1 MSGIRHH
8 ILSVSVFIVLAAL
21 DFMPM
26 HFHGWMILPLLW
38 LSMCAL
44 SRRQYVLATALFFS
58 FLGDVMGWKRE
69 LIPQI
74 GFFALAQV
82 TYIILFSLLKP
93 PSATWPKPVRVGFL
107 LLLAGIYGTATCWIF
122 PRVTDSIV
130 MGGMAVY
137 ALLLLAMCYA
147 AFWWFQT
154 SSLASTCS
162 SATYLTPSSASWFP
176 TIWGSCCFMSV
187 PNVSIEQS
195 QSSINSFAKYQA
207 AYAHHST
214 AVPDGNEVVM
224 THAPG
229 AFSPLSIDH
238 RG

>member
-44 SRRQYVLATALFFS
+44 SRKQYVLATALFFS

-93 PSATWPKPVRVGFL
+93 PFATWPKPVRMGFL

-137 ALLLLAMCYA
+137 ALLLLGALGVGELWAGLGALGAVAVCY
-147 AFWWFQT
+147 FVLFLFRNKI
-154 SSLASTCS
+154 SKD
-162 SATYLTPSSASWFP
+162 Y
-176 TIWGSCCFMSV
+176 
-187 PNVSIEQS
+187 
-195 QSSINSFAKYQA
+195 SFFLK
-207 AYAHHST
+207 
-214 AVPDGNEVVM
+214 
-224 THAPG
+224 
-229 AFSPLSIDH
+229 
-238 RG
+238 

>member
-44 SRRQYVLATALFFS
+44 SRKQYVLATALFFS

-93 PSATWPKPVRVGFL
+93 PSATWPKPVRMGFL

-147 AFWWFQT
+147 AFCHKNLCLTFGAVLFVV
-154 SSLASTCS
+154 SDFIIGVNLFVCHIPHFFLCIMVPY
-162 SATYLTPSSASWFP
+162 YL
-176 TIWGSCCFMSV
+176 GQLLLYV
-187 PNVSIEQS
+187 
-195 QSSINSFAKYQA
+195 
-207 AYAHHST
+207 
-214 AVPDGNEVVM
+214 
-224 THAPG
+224 G
-229 AFSPLSIDH
+229 AQRLY
-238 RG
+238 